1 MTGIPSRWERTRA
14 ALEQLDCAQLL
25 ATGPDHVTHLAGY
38 NRYLAGPS
46 AVILRGGGQQCLI
59 VPRPELDIARESST
73 ADDVL
78 GYGTP
83 DLLDLDPEA
92 TMLDFC
98 STLLAPGAVALAGPG
113 GVRARSHD
121 QLAGATAFDTQ
132 LEEIRLVKDRDELE
146 RIRRSSRLCL
156 DAQDAVGRR
165 VMVGADEIDG
175 FNAAQSAA
183 QTIAGTPVEFIC
195 TVASGARAAMIG
207 PPRMIPAH
215 IAPDHGDGVL
225 VDIAVRDRGYWGD
238 SARTYVFG
246 HNDQIT
252 SAVAVLAEIKEAAAR
267 RLVPG
272 TRAAAIFDFVRDEL
286 ARAFPGNVLSHHAGH
301 GIGIGVGEAPQL
313 LPGNDAL
320 LRENMVIALE
330 PSFYVAGQW
339 GARVEDVYR
348 VTADGGRILI
358 SDDEDDA

>member
-1 MTGIPSRWERTRA
+1 M
-14 ALEQLDCAQLL
+14 
-25 ATGPDHVTHLAGY
+25 
-38 NRYLAGPS
+38 
-46 AVILRGGGQQCLI
+46 
-59 VPRPELDIARESST
+59 SSS
-73 ADDVL
+73 
-78 GYGTP
+78 GSG
-83 DLLDLDPEA
+83 
-92 TMLDFC
+92 
-98 STLLAPGAVALAGPG
+98 APC
-113 GVRARSHD
+113 
-121 QLAGATAFDTQ
+121 
-132 LEEIRLVKDRDELE
+132 
-146 RIRRSSRLCL
+146 RLCL

-165 VMVGADEIDG
+165 ASRGRSEIDG

-183 QTIAGTPVEFIC
+183 QIDRRD
-195 TVASGARAAMIG
+195 ARGVHLHGRQRG
-207 PPRMIPAH
+207 PRGDDRTAVVIPTH

-320 LRENMVIALE
+320 LHENMVIALE
-330 PSFYVAGQW
+330 PSVYVAGPV
-339 GARVEDVYR
+339 GRARRGR
-348 VTADGGRILI
+348 VPCHRRRRSASNLR
-358 SDDEDDA
+358 